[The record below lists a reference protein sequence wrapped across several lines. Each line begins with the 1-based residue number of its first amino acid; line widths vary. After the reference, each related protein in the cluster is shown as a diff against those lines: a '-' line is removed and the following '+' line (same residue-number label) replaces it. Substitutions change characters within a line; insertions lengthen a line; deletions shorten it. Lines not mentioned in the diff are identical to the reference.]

1 MNCAGLCWLY
11 RLLRGR
17 VALTTAG
24 CSRQT
29 RCVQN
34 FPSRPAKGGPALGR
48 VRVERCDLQWLPG
61 DVWRPPGDV
70 WRLPGGARRL
80 PGGARPDGGA
90 DADCSAA
97 RPGRTGAVPVG
108 RQGRNLNCAGILAFI
123 ASVQRRGVA
132 VLAAAK
138 CGRQPE
144 ITAFSNFP
152 SRPVRAGQHSVE
164 CALERCDLQWRFDGV
179 QRPVVPPRLAAAE
192 RRCAA

>member
-17 VALTTAG
+17 AALTTAG

-48 VRVERCDLQWLPG
+48 VRVERCDLQWLPD
-61 DVWRPPGDV
+61 DVWRLPGGV
-70 WRLPGGARRL
+70 WRLPGGARL
-80 PGGARPDGGA
+80 DGGA
-90 DADCSAA
+90 GAACRAA
-97 RPGRTGAVPVG
+97 RPGRTGAVTMG
-108 RQGRNLNCAGILAFI
+108 RQGRNLNCTGILAFI
-123 ASVQRRGVA
+123 ASVQRCGIA

-152 SRPVRAGQHSVE
+152 SRPAKGGPAFGRMRFE
-164 CALERCDLQWRFDGV
+164 CCDLQRHFDSA
-179 QRPVVPPRLAAAE
+179 RAL
-192 RRCAA
+192 